1 MLQFSKIIWGKR
13 EIVNKVVIDNFRGKG
28 YGGDVKYIIDELLSR
43 NYDIDIVLLTTDLHQ
58 NTPNGIRLVRYG
70 SLTSL
75 KEFYT
80 AKIWISNVRNTYKPR
95 KRKGQYYL
103 QIWHG
108 SHPVK
113 LIEKQCEQ
121 NLSKEYIKQAEIDGR
136 DITHFLVDCKSQEE
150 LYKSYFWLNC
160 DVEFLR
166 FGSLR
171 NDYLLSHQND
181 NLIKERLKK
190 HFSIKDRAK
199 ILLYAPTFR
208 DNYNTDGYISSIDQ
222 FVQTL
227 EDNGVYA
234 VVLVRLHPNDKKNV
248 HYYQYTDRIIDANHY
263 SNGLDLAILA
273 DVIITD
279 YSSIAFDGA
288 IIKKPVF
295 ILEKDLEEYKNL
307 RGLSEAYYY
316 WPFIKENNEQKLLES
331 IINFNRQDYM
341 KRLEEYYETDT
352 SYDTGE
358 ATIQTINW
366 IMNVMQQNCE
376 IEK

>member
-1 MLQFSKIIWGKR
+1 MLQFPKIIWGKNT
-13 EIVNKVVIDNFRGKG
+13 ITNKIVIDNFLGNG

-43 NYDIDIVLLTTDLHQ
+43 NSDIDIVLLANDLHQ
-58 NTPNGIRLVRYG
+58 NTPNGIRLVKYG

-199 ILLYAPTFR
+199 IILYAPTFR
-208 DNYNTDGYISSIDQ
+208 DDFNVDGYISSLEQIL
-222 FVQTL
+222 QTL
-227 EDNGVYA
+227 NDSGINA
-234 VVLVRLHPNDKKNV
+234 VVLVRLHPNDKKNEN
-248 HYYQYTDRIIDANHY
+248 YYQYTDRIINVNHY
-263 SNGLDLAILA
+263 PNGQDLVILA
-273 DVIITD
+273 DAIITD
-279 YSSIAFDGA
+279 YSTIAFDGA

-295 ILEKDLEEYKNL
+295 ILEKDLEAYRRT
-307 RGLSEAYYY
+307 RGLSEAYYS
-316 WPFIKENNEQKLLES
+316 WPFIKVDNEQKLLEC
-331 IINFNRQDYM
+331 IINFDRQDYM
-341 KRLEEYYETDT
+341 KRLDEYFETDT

-358 ATIQTINW
+358 TAIQTINW
-366 IMNVMQQNCE
+366 IQNVMW
-376 IEK
+376 